1 MEKEILDKLQ
11 RQEEKIDQ
19 MYRSVEKL
27 RRYFLWMIILAV
39 VTLVLPMIAM
49 VFILPWAI
57 STITSAYGGL
67 GL

>member
-1 MEKEILDKLQ
+1 MDEEILQALR

-19 MYRSVEKL
+19 MFRSVEKL
-27 RRYFLWMIILAV
+27 RRYFMWMIIIAV

-49 VFILPWAI
+49 IFVLPWAI
-57 STITSAYGGL
+57 GTITSAYGGL